1 MCATILNIISRAER
15 RTVDGM
21 RRDYGTDKRRNSPE
35 STVTEHKLIAGKTI
49 RRALCVFALF
59 VIAAASVC
67 IAVFKLQIIGYEEYQ
82 RRVLDQLTVET
93 KVNPERGDI
102 YDCNGNLLATNVSEY
117 LVIIS
122 PQDIIDAM
130 EADEDGVV
138 PTFSM
143 TTADKAV
150 KDGLKMNE
158 LIATK
163 LSDLLGVDYD
173 KVIEKAGKEKRKYEE
188 ICDGV
193 SEEKADELRKFISEY
208 KLTDQIYL
216 RASSVRYY
224 PYSDLCAHVIG
235 FTDAD
240 GVGIYG
246 LERSY
251 NNLLEGS
258 SGKYITAQ
266 DARSNDMPFTY
277 ESYIEA
283 SNGYNIE
290 TTIDVYIQ
298 YELENQLED
307 TFHDNGGNER
317 VCGIVMNVNTG
328 AILAMATYP
337 SFDLNEPRTLDEFSM
352 TKLSG
357 LSEGTEEYTTRY
369 YELLYNM
376 WSNKAVTGLYE
387 PGSTFKALTASM
399 GFEENVLK
407 ESDTF
412 NCPGHYFVEGYGNV
426 SCHKTTGHGLV
437 NFVQGL
443 QQSCN
448 PTMMMLGERLGTEKF
463 YNYFLSFG
471 FGEKTGIDL
480 PAETQSIIS
489 TRKSFTSVSL
499 AVYTFGQTFKTT
511 PIQQI
516 RAISTVANGGDL
528 VTPHLI
534 SRVLDDDGNVIYEHE
549 TEVKRH
555 VISEENCERVTTIL
569 EKGVSGDGGAKNAY
583 VRGYKVAAKT
593 GTSEKKDKK
602 DENGNYSYRVGS
614 TVAYAPAD
622 NPEIAA
628 IIINDEPTKGRVYG
642 SIVAAPYISNLMA
655 FALPY
660 LGYEPQYTDE
670 ELQAVEVTVGTYVGS
685 DRETAAGYLESVGL
699 KYEFIGE
706 GDTVTAQIPEA
717 GSSVLKSSSTV
728 LLYTGG
734 ATAKNSVSVP
744 DLIGKTA
751 DAANQILVNMGLN
764 VSFTGT
770 QSLKNGVTVTGQS
783 VEAGSEV
790 APGTVIVLEI
800 KHLDGT
806 D

>member
-1 MCATILNIISRAER
+1 MQDSAPKRIER
-15 RTVDGM
+15 RTV
-21 RRDYGTDKRRNSPE
+21 
-35 STVTEHKLIAGKTI
+35 
-49 RRALCVFALF
+49 RRALVVMACFAIASIGVLAVLF
-59 VIAAASVC
+59 KMQVM
-67 IAVFKLQIIGYEEYQ
+67 QYEDYQ
-82 RRVLDQLTVET
+82 QRVLDQLTVET
-93 KVNPERGDI
+93 QVNPERGDI
-102 YDCNGNLLATNVSEY
+102 YDRNGNILATNVSEY
-117 LVIIS
+117 VVIIS

-130 EADEDGVV
+130 AEPEKYDTVPAFSWTASDG
-138 PTFSM
+138 
-143 TTADKAV
+143 TAHTDI
-150 KDGLKMNE
+150 KMNE
-158 LIATK
+158 LIARK
-163 LSDLLGVDYD
+163 LSDLLEDVDYN
-173 KVIEKAGKEKRKYEE
+173 KVMEKAAKKGRKYEE

-193 SEEKADELRKFISEY
+193 SEELADEIRKFISEY
-208 KLTDQIYL
+208 DLTDQIYL

-224 PYSDLCAHVIG
+224 PYSDLCAHVLG

-246 LERSY
+246 IEKSY
-251 NNLLEGS
+251 NNLLEGT

-266 DARSNDMPFTY
+266 DARSNDMPFAY

-283 SNGYNIE
+283 ANGYNIE

-307 TFHDNGGNER
+307 TFNDNGGDER
-317 VCGIVMNVNTG
+317 VCGIVMDVNTG

-337 SFDLNEPRTLDEFSM
+337 SFDLNNPRVLDDFSM
-352 TKLSG
+352 TKLEG
-357 LSEGTEEYTTRY
+357 LTEGTEEYNSKY
-369 YELLYNM
+369 FSLLYNM
-376 WSNKAVTGLYE
+376 WSNKVVTVLYE
-387 PGSTFKALTASM
+387 PGSTFKPVTSSM
-399 GFEENVLK
+399 AFEENVLK

-412 NCPGHYFVEGYGNV
+412 YCPGYHMVDGYGRV
-426 SCHKTTGHGLV
+426 SCHKHEGHGLV
-437 NFVQGL
+437 TFTQGL

-471 FGEKTGIDL
+471 YGEKTGIDL
-480 PAETQSIIS
+480 PAEAQPIIS
-489 TRKSFTSVSL
+489 SKNNFTGVSL

-516 RAISTVANGGDL
+516 NAISTIANGGNV
-528 VTPHLI
+528 VTPHVI

-549 TEVKRH
+549 TEVKRQ
-555 VISEENCERVTTIL
+555 VISEENCERISTIL
-569 EKGVSGDGGAKNAY
+569 EEGVSGDGGAKNAY

-628 IIINDEPTKGRVYG
+628 IIINDEPSKGRVYG
-642 SIVAAPYISNLMA
+642 SIVAAPYISNLLA
-655 FALPY
+655 FTLPY
-660 LGYEPQYTDE
+660 MGFEPEYTDE
-670 ELQAVEVTVGTYVGS
+670 ELRAVEVMVGTYVGS
-685 DRETAAGYLESVGL
+685 DRTTAAAYCESVGL
-699 KYEFIGE
+699 KYEFIGD

-717 GSSVLKSSSTV
+717 GTSVLKSSATV

-734 ATAKNSVSVP
+734 ESAKESVTVP
-744 DLIGKTA
+744 DLMDKTA
-751 DAANQILVNMGLN
+751 DAANQMLVNMGLN

-770 QSLKNGVTVTGQS
+770 QSLESGAIVTGQS
-783 VEAGSEV
+783 IESGTEV